1 MLQKP
6 NVPPN
11 IKPPVEERSVS
22 PEQMKLVI
30 HDTVDKLIRQVNSLK
45 SFTISLLDGIINE
58 KNSNE
63 KQTKQTT
70 ENQEVNPDGSQESK
84 S

>member
-1 MLQKP
+1 MLQNP